1 MCGIVGWV
9 DFEKNLSF
17 SKNTMETMCDS
28 LAKRGL
34 QGHGL
39 WLSENALLGHRSSIK
54 YETVSKNQ
62 PLAKWVG
69 ENSYIIV
76 MDGFLYNAHE
86 LKRCLEIKGH
96 SFYSNLA
103 HEIVLEAFIQW
114 KEDVVNKLEGAYSFA
129 IWDEKEQSIFICR
142 DHCGVKPLFY
152 YKNETSLI
160 FGSEIKALLSH
171 HEVKPKISKEGLSD
185 ILTISPYRVPGS
197 GVFRDIYE
205 LLPGHYLKF
214 SQDSFI
220 IKQYWSLEAQ
230 PHEDSIDTTSEKIRC
245 FLMNSVEKQL
255 ELFPNAG
262 SFLSGGLNSS
272 AVTSLICNYYNNNSV
287 GSLHTFSV
295 EYNDRDDFL
304 SSGEYQFNT
313 DAKWSKL
320 ASDFLHTEHS
330 KISIST
336 DNLTD
341 SLKESMLARDLPA
354 MGDIDSSLLL
364 LCKNVKQY
372 TNASFSGDCADEIFG
387 NYVFKNKKKYKKDSF
402 PWFANIDNKLS
413 ILSPEINALIKGKEH
428 MRERYLKSVI
438 KTPKLK
444 GESKS
449 ESLRREIAFINF
461 SFNMPNVLERCNR
474 MASAAG
480 LIMLLPFCD
489 YKLIQYV
496 YNIPGEINSVDDI
509 ERGIL
514 RRAMKGYI
522 PNEILYRTKNPYPK
536 AYTPSFTFA
545 VKDIL
550 TGILNEPGSPL
561 YALMDMGQLTI
572 LLDNPDI
579 NRSPSNG
586 FMMGNTQLMAHLIQ
600 IDMWFKEYNVSI
612 VG

>member
-1 MCGIVGWV
+1 
-9 DFEKNLSF
+9 
-17 SKNTMETMCDS
+17 
-28 LAKRGL
+28 
-34 QGHGL
+34 
-39 WLSENALLGHRSSIK
+39 
-54 YETVSKNQ
+54 
-62 PLAKWVG
+62 
-69 ENSYIIV
+69 
-76 MDGFLYNAHE
+76 
-86 LKRCLEIKGH
+86 
-96 SFYSNLA
+96 
-103 HEIVLEAFIQW
+103 
-114 KEDVVNKLEGAYSFA
+114 
-129 IWDEKEQSIFICR
+129 
-142 DHCGVKPLFY
+142 
-152 YKNETSLI
+152 
-160 FGSEIKALLSH
+160 
-171 HEVKPKISKEGLSD
+171 
-185 ILTISPYRVPGS
+185 
-197 GVFRDIYE
+197 
-205 LLPGHYLKF
+205 
-214 SQDSFI
+214 
-220 IKQYWSLEAQ
+220 
-230 PHEDSIDTTSEKIRC
+230 
-245 FLMNSVEKQL
+245 
-255 ELFPNAG
+255 
-262 SFLSGGLNSS
+262 
-272 AVTSLICNYYNNNSV
+272 
-287 GSLHTFSV
+287 
-295 EYNDRDDFL
+295 
-304 SSGEYQFNT
+304 
-313 DAKWSKL
+313 
-320 ASDFLHTEHS
+320 
-330 KISIST
+330 
-336 DNLTD
+336 
-341 SLKESMLARDLPA
+341 MLARDLPA

-402 PWFANIDNKLS
+402 PWFANINNKLS

-461 SFNMPNVLERCNR
+461 SFNMPNVLERCDR

-489 YKLIQYV
+489 YKLMQYV